1 MAISAFSGSYDHSLD
16 GKGRVII
23 PASFRGGLGENFTLT
38 LNPQGKAVAIY
49 PEEVWQEQ
57 LDRLSRINP
66 LDKRGVQ
73 YERYLMSMS
82 FAGNSMDTQG
92 RVLLPMRLRA
102 KIGLTK
108 DIVFIGLNR
117 YIEIWDAETYRQQE
131 AETEMGFEDLVDY
144 VYETYQE
151 KTE

>member
-1 MAISAFSGSYDHSLD
+1 
-16 GKGRVII
+16 
-23 PASFRGGLGENFTLT
+23 
-38 LNPQGKAVAIY
+38 
-49 PEEVWQEQ
+49 
-57 LDRLSRINP
+57 
-66 LDKRGVQ
+66 
-73 YERYLMSMS
+73 MSMS